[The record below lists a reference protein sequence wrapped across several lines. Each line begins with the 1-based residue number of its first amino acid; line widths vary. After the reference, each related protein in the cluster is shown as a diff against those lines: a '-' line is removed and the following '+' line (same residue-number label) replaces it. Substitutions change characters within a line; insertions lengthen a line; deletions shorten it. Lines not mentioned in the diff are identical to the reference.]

1 MNTEIKYV
9 PFDNIENTPEGGNA
23 GAGEHLEIDLEVS
36 LKKIP
41 SYRENEGIIN
51 QLVQMGFSLR
61 AAMLCTQLTGSN
73 DLDYVLQYVT
83 ADEHGYYNHPFL
95 DEGPTNLCIICSDQQ
110 SRHVESVDPR
120 QYERSHSEQ
129 TNPMRPD
136 INALLFRPQK
146 KRCIVYEPLYESISD
161 EGLSGR

>member
-1 MNTEIKYV
+1 MNTNIKYV
-9 PFDNIENTPEGGNA
+9 PFDNIDQTPVPEN
-23 GAGEHLEIDLEVS
+23 GEALEIDLEVS

-83 ADEHGYYNHPFL
+83 ADENGFYNHPFL
-95 DEGPTNLCIICSDQQ
+95 DEGPTKLCIICSDQQ
-110 SRHVESVDPR
+110 SKHVESVDPR
-120 QYERSHSEQ
+120 QYERSNSIPQ
-129 TNPMRPD
+129 YYPFLLTSRP
-136 INALLFRPQK
+136 
-146 KRCIVYEPLYESISD
+146 
-161 EGLSGR
+161 